1 MENICFVALGSN
13 RKTLQ
18 YLIEAQRLLIEKFP
32 DIRFSKILKTQPI
45 DFCSPNCFYNRTAIF
60 HTDQKEESVTC
71 ILKDIEKQIGRKPED
86 KSLGIVIIDLDLL
99 VFNHIIKKP
108 DDLNRF
114 YIQEGIKELYPTLL
128 R

>member
-1 MENICFVALGSN
+1 M
-13 RKTLQ
+13 
-18 YLIEAQRLLIEKFP
+18 
-32 DIRFSKILKTQPI
+32 
-45 DFCSPNCFYNRTAIF
+45 
-60 HTDQKEESVTC
+60 
-71 ILKDIEKQIGRKPED
+71 GRKPED